1 MAGLTPRCSRA
12 DRVSIWAAQTWRS
25 ACRTVALRLV
35 ESMSKRPTLNIKTL
49 YRFVC
54 LAPARDLAADLAAD
68 V

>member
-1 MAGLTPRCSRA
+1 
-12 DRVSIWAAQTWRS
+12 
-25 ACRTVALRLV
+25 
-35 ESMSKRPTLNIKTL
+35 MSKRPTLNIKTL